1 MLFFVLFLLLKYS
14 IRSSLESY
22 VENLPYMV
30 FVSGLIMGRN
40 LSFFFFVFVSFLS
53 L

>member
-22 VENLPYMV
+22 VENLPYHDLLLAANNACNV
-30 FVSGLIMGRN
+30 
-40 LSFFFFVFVSFLS
+40 
-53 L
+53 